1 MIRHPPQ
8 GPGSDADMMQHAL
21 CAAGV
26 GCWDLDLTTGEL
38 WRSAEYDK
46 IWGNPRIDATVPLE
60 TLFAG
65 IVPEDR
71 ESVTAAFEQVPLR
84 GAIALEKRIQRAND
98 KSIRWIRLSG
108 QAYYRADKLA
118 GIAGVVADVT
128 PERQA
133 MEKLRHTEKM
143 ESLGHMAR
151 EVAHDF
157 NNLLMVIGINLE
169 MLSEQIEG
177 DRANRLCS
185 AMAIGVERGTALTQ
199 HLMEFS
205 RPAEAQMKVVN
216 VDELIKSS
224 WGELAGAAGDTVD
237 IAMTTA
243 PSTWCY
249 CTDPAQLISAMT
261 NLVDNAR
268 EAMPNGGR
276 LIVSTSVRRVDD
288 ARAAA
293 TGSQAGDYVSISFS
307 DNGTGIAPDLI
318 ARIFEPMF
326 STKANKKGHG
336 FGLSKVYALAN
347 SSGGFV
353 TAESEL
359 GRGTTIAILLPLA
372 SAAPH

>member
-1 MIRHPPQ
+1 MTRHPPQ
-8 GPGSDADMMQHAL
+8 QPGSDADMMQHAL

-26 GCWDLDLTTGEL
+26 GCWDLDLTTGKL
-38 WRSAEYDK
+38 WRSVECDR
-46 IWGNPRIDATVPLE
+46 IWGNTQLGVAVPLD

-65 IVPEDR
+65 IIPEDR

-84 GAIALEKRIQRAND
+84 GSIALEKRIQRAND
-98 KSIRWIRLSG
+98 KSIRWIRLTG

-133 MEKLRHTEKM
+133 REKLRHTEKM

-177 DRANRLCS
+177 DRANRLFS
-185 AMAIGVERGTALTQ
+185 AMALGVERGTVLTQ

-205 RPAEAQMKVVN
+205 RPAEVQMKVVN
-216 VDELIKSS
+216 LDELIKSS
-224 WGELAGAAGDTVD
+224 WGDLARAAGDTVD
-237 IAMTTA
+237 MAMTPA
-243 PSTWCY
+243 PTTWCY
-249 CTDPAQLISAMT
+249 CADPGQLMSAMT

-268 EAMPNGGR
+268 EAMPQGGR
-276 LIVSTSVRRVDD
+276 LIVSTTVRRVDD
-288 ARAAA
+288 AAAA
-293 TGSQAGDYVSISFS
+293 ASGTQAGDYVGISFS

-336 FGLSKVYALAN
+336 FGLSKVYAFAN

-359 GRGTTIAILLPLA
+359 GRGTTVAILLPLA
-372 SAAPH
+372 RPAPH